1 MKSAQHRR
9 RSSAFATEP
18 KARSWSVWPSWNV
31 VSLAD
36 LYVVS
41 LAEPATVS
49 LADLAVVSLAELVA
63 VSFGE
68 LTAVR

>member
-1 MKSAQHRR
+1 
-9 RSSAFATEP
+9 
-18 KARSWSVWPSWNV
+18 V

-41 LAEPATVS
+41 FAEPAGVS
-49 LADLAVVSLAELVA
+49 LADLGA

-68 LTAVR
+68 LTAVI